1 MKKFDKNKMIFL
13 YKIEYRLFK
22 FNTEEL
28 FIKISLN
35 INDFFLLGLSY
46 SADTLAG
53 ITRKIKPQV

>member
-1 MKKFDKNKMIFL
+1 MTKCIFYMKISK
-13 YKIEYRLFK
+13 LFK

-28 FIKISLN
+28 FRKISLN